1 MPKEVKVTVR
11 RVMGAATV
19 FMQGGSLRLVL
30 PKKLVR
36 MLGVDQEDI
45 DSEQNTFIILETDKG
60 LILRP
65 VKDYLSD
72 EEMRMN

>member
-36 MLGVDQEDI
+36 TLGIDQEDI
-45 DSEQNTFIILETDKG
+45 DSEQNTFIVLETDKG